1 MRGNCSAP
9 AYLVWKLFFKVM
21 LRRFT
26 VSNLNNFQQGKIK
39 KYLLVGIGV
48 LVIIFVIW
56 GLVSMMSKGSV
67 QGAATKADI
76 APPIKTVELN
86 KEFNFSLKDEKNA
99 EIGKIKY
106 IIENAELRDQIVVQG
121 KRATAIEGRQFL
133 VLNLKIV
140 NDNNKTI
147 GMQTRDYLRLSVN
160 GNENELLAPDI
171 HNDPVVVQAI
181 STKYTRIGFPI
192 NESDKNLKLKVGEI
206 KGDKQT
212 LDLNF

>member
-1 MRGNCSAP
+1 
-9 AYLVWKLFFKVM
+9 M
-21 LRRFT
+21 LRRFST
-26 VSNLNNFQQGKIK
+26 TSFSNFQQGKAK
-39 KYLLVGIGV
+39 KYVLIAVGI
-48 LVIIFVIW
+48 IILIAALW
-56 GLVSMMSKGSV
+56 GLTTLIGKSSVKGV
-67 QGAATKADI
+67 ATKADI
-76 APPIKTVELN
+76 APPLKTIDLN
-86 KEFNFSLKDEKNA
+86 KDFSFSLKDEKGD

-121 KRATAIEGRQFL
+121 KKATAVRGRAFL

-147 GMQTRDYLRLSVN
+147 GIQTRDYLRMSVN
-160 GNENELLAPDI
+160 GDEAELLAPDI

-192 NESDKNLKLKVGEI
+192 NDTDKDLKLKVGEI

-212 LDLNF
+212 VDLSF